1 MAHLTQQEFSQ
12 AIGILAEDL
21 GLQSFRDR
29 LVRLN
34 ALVTRRRAVSVERLA
49 DQLYQLTGGLRRQV
63 PATVAVQALWSEQ
76 INEKLDEDAEKA
88 LEEAATDINNCLG
101 ERDRII
107 ADKQDELD
115 QHLKRYEKSLA
126 ALVGPEKAR
135 LDMVIKAVQQVADRL
150 RTLPPPAD
158 QVEPTEPVEAEEGGT
173 E

>member
-21 GLQSFRDR
+21 GLQGFRDR

-63 PATVAVQALWSEQ
+63 PATVAIQALWSEQ

-88 LEEAATDINNCLG
+88 LEEAATDINKCLG

-115 QHLKRYEKSLA
+115 QHLKRYEKSLGEI
-126 ALVGPEKAR
+126 VGQEKAR
-135 LDMVIKAVQQVADRL
+135 LDMIIKAVQQVADRL
-150 RTLPPPAD
+150 RTLPPPTD
-158 QVEPTEPVEAEEGGT
+158 SVEPEEGGA